1 MVALIAALGYG
12 LGAEIPKLLGWHPWL
27 CVGLSMVAGNV
38 LDMLV
43 KTLVF
48 SESVQKRKMNSV
60 MIFAAFILV
69 FLAIQCFLLCRL
81 DMSLLD
87 YLVEQYE
94 YALVLPVLGLA
105 ASRLV
110 RWYFVRKV
118 RKRYGDGSKGFVFDM
133 PDRAALDELN
143 MQNQP
148 VRGKYDAAYAIKTK
162 TGTYVGFKQ
171 KKAVYYLGIPYAKP
185 PVGELRWKAPEPLPE
200 SRAVFEAK
208 HFGASAIQ
216 VEHDGS
222 ILKYHRQSEDCLTLN
237 ICVGRGNAE
246 RKKPV
251 IVLFHPGDFSF
262 GGTIDPLM
270 DVERFI
276 NEYPEFVFV
285 SFNYRLGIFGFI
297 DFSEI
302 PGGESCPDAL
312 NLGLLD
318 QIAALKWLKENI
330 AAFGGD
336 PDRITAMGFESGAC
350 SISLL
355 AACEQAKGLFRKAF
369 IFFGSPESANETPD
383 ASRALAKDLMKETST
398 TTMEELLRLPTEQLK
413 EAAQKLWQNITAPT
427 CDGKLIPGDVY
438 EAYRSGAVSCGEFI
452 FGIPSNER
460 QIYKSF
466 IGAKKYEEFILGIT
480 DEIISYLDAD
490 TANAVNAY
498 IREQMAGMPE
508 VEAKAKFFEQWT
520 ALCIYYG
527 AKELS
532 AGGNKVHLLFWNRK
546 PLLKNLGAG
555 TIDVAASFLG
565 NLDGSLMYGNVMNF
579 DLSDMLQLFLKKF
592 VSGDRMQLYKNEIR
606 GVKAFE
612 WNRFPQALIVSDKE
626 VYCGPVEDMLTEIEC
641 LLDFMRQHQGQCGK
655 ENTRLPDETSPSGHK
670 RKEAGGKR
678 SGD

>member
-1 MVALIAALGYG
+1 MKRLFTFDDFMVALVVALGYG

-43 KTLVF
+43 KKLVF
-48 SESVQKRKMNSV
+48 CETVQRKKSYSV
-60 MIFAAFILV
+60 MIFAALILV
-69 FLAIQCFLLCRL
+69 FLAIQCFLVFWLNV
-81 DMSLLD
+81 SLFK
-87 YLVEQYE
+87 YLVEEYQ
-94 YALVLPVLGLA
+94 YALILPVLGLA

-118 RKRYGDGSKGFVFDM
+118 RKRYGDGSKGFVFDI
-133 PDRAALDELN
+133 PDRSVLDELN
-143 MQNQP
+143 KQNQP
-148 VRGKYDAAYAIKTK
+148 IQGKYDDTYAIKTK

-171 KKAVYYLGIPYAKP
+171 KKAVYFLGIPYAKA

-200 SRAVFEAK
+200 SESVFEAK

-237 ICVGRGNAE
+237 ICVGRGKTE
-246 RKKPV
+246 GRKPV

-276 NEYPEFVFV
+276 NEHPDFVFV

-302 PGGESCPDAL
+302 PGGESCPGTL

-355 AACEQAKGLFRKAF
+355 AACEQAKGLFQKAF
-369 IFFGSPESANETPD
+369 VFFGSPESANVTPD

-413 EAAQKLWQNITAPT
+413 KAAQKLWQNVIAPT
-427 CDGKLIPGDVY
+427 CDGKLIPADVY
-438 EAYRSGAVSCGEFI
+438 EAYRSGAVACGEFI
-452 FGIPSNER
+452 FGIPSDER

-466 IGAKKYEEFILGIT
+466 IGAKKYEGFIFGRT

-498 IREQMAGMPE
+498 LKEQTATMSE
-508 VEAKAKFFEQWT
+508 LEAKAKLFEQWT
-520 ALCIYYG
+520 ALCVYYG

-532 AGGNKVHLLFWNRK
+532 IGGSKVHLLLWNRK

-565 NLDGSLMYGNVMNF
+565 NLDASLLYGNVMNF
-579 DLSDMLQLFLKKF
+579 DLSDMLQLFLKKY
-592 VSGDRMQLYKNEIR
+592 VNGDRMQLYKNEIK
-606 GVKAFE
+606 GIKAID
-612 WNRFPQALIVSDKE
+612 WDDFPQALVVSDKGIH
-626 VYCGPVEDMLTEIEC
+626 CGPIEDKLTEIKS
-641 LLDFMRQHQGQCGK
+641 LLDFMNSQ
-655 ENTRLPDETSPSGHK
+655 LILL
-670 RKEAGGKR
+670 
-678 SGD
+678 

>member
-1 MVALIAALGYG
+1 MVALIATLGYG
-12 LGAEIPKLLGWHPWL
+12 LGAEVPKLLEWHPWL
-27 CVGLSMVAGNV
+27 CVGLSMAAGNA

-43 KTLVF
+43 RVLVF
-48 SESVQKRKMNSV
+48 SEAVQRKKMYSV

-69 FLAIQCFLLCRL
+69 FLGIQCFLTFWL
-81 DMSLLD
+81 DVSLLD
-87 YLVEQYE
+87 YLVEQYQ
-94 YALVLPVLGLA
+94 YALGLPILGLV
-105 ASRLV
+105 ASRLI

-118 RKRYGDGSKGFVFDM
+118 RKRYGDGSKGFVFDA
-133 PDRAALDELN
+133 PDQAFLDELN
-143 MQNQP
+143 KQNQP
-148 VRGKYDAAYAIKTK
+148 VQGEYDAAYAVRTK

-200 SRAVFEAK
+200 SDAVFEAK

-237 ICVGRGNAE
+237 ICVGRGNTE
-246 RKKPV
+246 GKKPV
-251 IVLFHPGDFSF
+251 IVLFHPGDYSF

-276 NEYPEFVFV
+276 NEHPDFVFV

-302 PGGESCPDAL
+302 PGGEACPDTL

-318 QIAALKWLKENI
+318 QIAALKWLRENI

-350 SISLL
+350 SICLL
-355 AACEQAKGLFRKAF
+355 AACEQAKGLFQKAF
-369 IFFGSPESANETPD
+369 VFFGSPESTNETPD
-383 ASRALAKDLMKETST
+383 ASRALAKALMKETST
-398 TTMEELLRLPTEQLK
+398 TTMEELRRLPTEQLK
-413 EAAQKLWQNITAPT
+413 QAAQKLWLNVIAPT
-427 CDGKLIPGDVY
+427 CDGKLIPSDVY
-438 EAYRSGAVSCGEFI
+438 EAYRSGAVACDEFI
-452 FGIPSNER
+452 FGIPSDER
-460 QIYKSF
+460 QIYKSY
-466 IGAKKYEEFILGIT
+466 IGAKKYEDFILGRT

-490 TANAVNAY
+490 TANDVNAY
-498 IREQMAGMPE
+498 LREQTASMPE
-508 VEAKAKFFEQWT
+508 LEAKAKFFEQWT

-532 AGGNKVHLLFWNRK
+532 IGGSKVHLLFWNRK
-546 PLLKNLGAG
+546 PLLKNLGTG

-565 NLDGSLMYGNVMNF
+565 NLDASLMYGNVMNF

-592 VSGDRMQLYKNEIR
+592 VNGDRMQLYKNEIK
-606 GVKAFE
+606 GVKAVD
-612 WNRFPQALIVSDKE
+612 WTVFPQALIVSDKG
-626 VYCGPVEDMLTEIEC
+626 VHCAPIEDKLTEIKS
-641 LLDFMRQHQGQCGK
+641 LLDFVLQH
-655 ENTRLPDETSPSGHK
+655 P
-670 RKEAGGKR
+670 
-678 SGD
+678 